1 MSPGAERIRQFVER
15 KPGEKLTTLL
25 HQITPEALREAYLAL
40 KRDAAPGVDGVT
52 WREYGD
58 ELDERLLDLHGRVH
72 RGAYRAKP
80 VRRVEI
86 PKPDG
91 GVRPLGVVS
100 LEDKI
105 VQRAVVD
112 NLLNPIY
119 ESAFYGFS
127 YGFRPGRSAHDA
139 LDALAYAVERRKVSW
154 IVEVDI
160 RDFFGSIDRERL
172 MSFLEMRI
180 GDQRVLRLIR
190 KWLNAGVMGAGLE
203 VDFVRGTPQGAPISP
218 LLANVYLHNVLDD
231 WFAREWRPREARG
244 EAYIVRYA
252 DDFVLG
258 FQHRSDA
265 VRFMEALRER
275 FAAFGLELHLEKT
288 RLLSSSACSRA
299 ANRRKRGESRPE
311 TFDFLGF
318 DALLPDPTQNGRFGL
333 GRKPSAKRMHRTLKA
348 IRAETRRRMHDNPVR
363 VAQWLGRVLRGWLGY
378 YAVPTSYR
386 FLHRFVQTLLH
397 MWWQVLRRRS
407 QRDRSSWERLD
418 ALCRDYWPESP
429 SSTRGQRSD
438 LPSGLKAGAGCIN
451 VHVRIRA
458 GGGQQWPSLP
468 RKNRMHGSKG
478 RGWKRA
484 TMLWHVDMG
493 ADGKPFGMSAT
504 AYRSVPRQPFTRPLL
519 PQDRR
524 QARGHR
530 GHLLRAPGIATTR
543 ILALG
548 LGSD

>member
-1 MSPGAERIRQFVER
+1 ML
-15 KPGEKLTTLL
+15 K
-25 HQITPEALREAYLAL
+25 EAYLAL
-40 KRDAAPGVDGVT
+40 KRGAAPGVDGVT

-58 ELDERLLDLHGRVH
+58 GLDERLLDLHGRVH

-91 GVRPLGVVS
+91 GVRLLGIVS

-119 ESAFYGFS
+119 ESEFYGFS

-139 LDALAYAVERRKVSW
+139 LDALAFVVERRKVSW

-160 RDFFGSIDRERL
+160 RKFFDSIDREQL
-172 MSFLEMRI
+172 MAFLEMRI
-180 GDQRVLRLIR
+180 GDKRVLRLIR
-190 KWLNAGVMGAGLE
+190 KWLNAGVMDAEPE

-258 FQHRSDA
+258 FQYRSDA

-275 FAAFGLELHLEKT
+275 FAAYGLELHPEKT
-288 RLLSSSACSRA
+288 RLVEFGRYAI
-299 ANRRKRGESRPE
+299 ANRRERGESRPE
-311 TFDFLGF
+311 TFDYLGF
-318 DALLPDPTQNGRFGL
+318 THYCRTTSKGYFGL

-348 IRAETRRRMHDNPVR
+348 IRAETRRRMHDKPVS

-386 FLHRFVQTLLH
+386 FLHRFVQTLLR
-397 MWWQVLRRRS
+397 MWGQVLRRRS
-407 QRDRSSWERLD
+407 QRDLFSWERLD
-418 ALCRDYWPESP
+418 ALRRDYWPRISILHP
-429 SSTRGQRSD
+429 WPTTRFAVRTQGRS
-438 LPSGLKAGAGCIN
+438 
-451 VHVRIRA
+451 
-458 GGGQQWPSLP
+458 
-468 RKNRMHGSKG
+468 RMH
-478 RGWKRA
+478 
-484 TMLWHVDMG
+484 
-493 ADGKPFGMSAT
+493 
-504 AYRSVPRQPFTRPLL
+504 
-519 PQDRR
+519 
-524 QARGHR
+524 
-530 GHLLRAPGIATTR
+530 
-543 ILALG
+543 
-548 LGSD
+548 